1 MGYPDRSHSKKIENM
16 VMKQTRSTAFL
27 RVLAIIGVL
36 VVAFVPLQFASPVV
50 VNPPVTKEISAPEEV
65 TRILKQSCYD
75 CHSNASDPRWYGR
88 IAPVSFLVAHDIKE
102 GRSRLN
108 FSEWDKNPPVVQELL
123 LWEIVNAIEQG
134 KMPLNSY
141 TMLHS
146 GSQVSASDLAIL
158 KKYVNTLPGR
168 HKVDTARI
176 IRPVTL
182 ASKSSRIPVSINGV
196 PYYPE
201 YKNWKIISITD
212 KYDGGS
218 MRVVYAN
225 DIMYDAIK
233 SKKMPF
239 PDGSKMVKAVWGK
252 QQQDSDGIIRPGNF
266 QNVQIMVK
274 DSRKYAATEGWGF
287 AKFDGL
293 GLKPYGKTAI
303 FDRTCINCHR
313 LLAPG
318 SDFVFNVPTK

>member
-1 MGYPDRSHSKKIENM
+1 MKKKRSIAY
-16 VMKQTRSTAFL
+16 R
-27 RVLAIIGVL
+27 RVVFVISALAVGFVL
-36 VVAFVPLQFASPVV
+36 LQFASPAI
-50 VNPPVTKEISAPEEV
+50 VNPPATKEISAPEEV
-65 TRILKQSCYD
+65 TRILKQACYD
-75 CHSNASDPRWYGR
+75 CHSNAANPAWYGR
-88 IAPVSFLVAHDIKE
+88 IAPASFLVAHDIRE
-102 GRSRLN
+102 GRSRFN

-123 LWEIVNAIEQG
+123 LWEMVNAIEQG
-134 KMPLNSY
+134 KMPLSRY
-141 TMLHS
+141 SLLHS
-146 GSQVSASDLAIL
+146 GSRVSASDLAIL

-168 HKVDTARI
+168 HKVDTAPI
-176 IRPVTL
+176 VKPDTITSKL
-182 ASKSSRIPVSINGV
+182 ADAKPSQVPVSLNGV
-196 PYYPE
+196 PYYPD
-201 YKNWKIISITD
+201 YKNWKIISVTD

-225 DIMYDAIK
+225 AMMYNAIK

-239 PDGSKMVKAVWGK
+239 PDGAIMVKAVWGK
-252 QQQDSDGIIRPGNF
+252 EQESSDGIVRPGNF
-266 QNVQIMVK
+266 QNVQVMVK

-313 LLAPG
+313 LLAPE